1 MKIRLMRK
9 MDYWLG
15 LPLCFLL
22 SVIHFLS
29 SRFVLRRAKDTA
41 CSKVLFIKL
50 SEMGSI
56 ILAYPLLDRALKE
69 YPKENIFF
77 LTFCKNKPLFE
88 ILDAVPSKNILTI
101 REDSVFYFT
110 IDTFKAL
117 VRIRREKIGVVLD
130 LEFFSR
136 FSAILTYLSKAQKRA
151 GFYNYKGE
159 GLYRGDFLTHKVQ
172 YNPLLH
178 ISKLYLSFW
187 QAAKEKI
194 KFTPELEERIEEKDN
209 FLPRLNFLE
218 EANSK
223 AWNDLKKYDIKE
235 GKRIL
240 LLNLGDG
247 NIPQREWPLDNFITL
262 SNKLLEDDRNY
273 LVAIGNGCLPNKP
286 KIILESVASS
296 RFIDLINKTTLSEIL
311 GLFNIASA
319 LIANDCGLAH
329 LATLTPI
336 KKFILFGPESPKV
349 YAPLGENTWIIYAD
363 LPCSPCLS
371 VFNNRDSACL
381 DNKCL
386 KKIKVNEVYDLI
398 KANLK

>member
-1 MKIRLMRK
+1 MRK

-29 SRFVLRRAKDTA
+29 SRFVLMRAKDTA
-41 CSKVLFIKL
+41 CSKILFIKL

-69 YPKENIFF
+69 YQKENIFF
-77 LTFCKNKPLFE
+77 LTFYKNKPLFE
-88 ILDAVPSKNILTI
+88 ILDTMPNKNILTI
-101 REDSVFYFT
+101 REGSVLCFM
-110 IDTFKAL
+110 IDTFRAL
-117 VRIRREKIGVVLD
+117 VRIRREKINVVFD

-136 FSAILTYLSKAQKRA
+136 FSAILSYLSRAQKRA

-159 GLYRGDFLTHKVQ
+159 GLYRGEILTHKVQ
-172 YNPLLH
+172 YSPLLH

-194 KFTPELEERIEEKDN
+194 KLTPELEEKIEDKDN
-209 FLPRLNFLE
+209 LLPRLNFLE
-218 EANSK
+218 ETKNK
-223 AWNDLKKYDIKE
+223 VWNDLRKYGIEE
-235 GKRIL
+235 GGRIL
-240 LLNLGDG
+240 LINPGDG
-247 NIPQREWPLDNFITL
+247 NIPQREWPLDNFIIL
-262 SNKLLEDDRNY
+262 SKRFLEDDRNW
-273 LVAIGNGCLPNKP
+273 LIAIGNDGVSKKS
-286 KIILESVASS
+286 KIILESVDN
-296 RFIDLINKTTLSEIL
+296 RHFLDLTNKTTLSEIF
-311 GLFNIASA
+311 GFFNIASA
-319 LIANDCGLAH
+319 FIANDCGLAH
-329 LATLTPI
+329 LAALTPI
-336 KKFILFGPESPKV
+336 KKFVLFGPESPKV

-386 KKIKVNEVYDLI
+386 KKIKVDEVYDLI
-398 KANLK
+398 KANSY

>member
-1 MKIRLMRK
+1 

-15 LPLCFLL
+15 LPLCFLIT
-22 SVIHFLS
+22 VIHFLS

-77 LTFCKNKPLFE
+77 LTFYKNKPLFE
-88 ILDAVPSKNILTI
+88 ILDTVPNKNILTI
-101 REDSVFYFT
+101 REDSVFCFM
-110 IDTFKAL
+110 IDTFRAL
-117 VRIRREKIGVVLD
+117 ARIRREKIDVVFD

-136 FSAILTYLSKAQKRA
+136 FSAILSYLSRAQKRA

-159 GLYRGDFLTHKVQ
+159 GLYRGEILTHKVQ
-172 YNPLLH
+172 YSPLLH

-194 KFTPELEERIEEKDN
+194 KLTPELEEKIEDKDN
-209 FLPRLNFLE
+209 LLPRLNFLE
-218 EANSK
+218 ETKNK
-223 AWNDLKKYDIKE
+223 VWNDLRKYGIEE
-235 GKRIL
+235 GGRIL
-240 LLNLGDG
+240 LINPGDG
-247 NIPQREWPLDNFITL
+247 NIPQREWPLDNFIIL
-262 SNKLLEDDRNY
+262 SKRFLEDDRNW
-273 LVAIGNGCLPNKP
+273 LIAIGNDGVSKKS
-286 KIILESVASS
+286 KIILESVDN
-296 RFIDLINKTTLSEIL
+296 RHFLDLTNKTTLSEIF
-311 GLFNIASA
+311 GFFNIASA
-319 LIANDCGLAH
+319 FIANDCGLAH
-329 LATLTPI
+329 LAALTPI
-336 KKFILFGPESPKV
+336 KKFVLFGPESPKV

-386 KKIKVNEVYDLI
+386 KKIKIDEVHDLI